1 MADYEEMPAF
11 ISARAEGG
19 DFIIKMRGEYIE
31 LMAMLAA
38 VTNEIA
44 KSQEMDPFEI
54 AVMISRA
61 IAMHTQTEGI
71 FGSGG
76 IER

>member
-11 ISARAEGG
+11 ISARAEGS
-19 DFIIKMRGEYIE
+19 DFIIKMKGEYIE

-61 IAMHTQTEGI
+61 IAKHTQIEGI

-76 IER
+76 IEQ